1 MDICDGTIRHQQPI
15 FKIKILPILRRA
27 LDCLFH
33 EGRVF
38 RMNPLE
44 NKFNGRFRRSVVL
57 KDSKGFL

>member
-1 MDICDGTIRHQQPI
+1 MDIFNGTLRQEESM
-15 FKIKILPILRRA
+15 FKIQVCSTVGCAIENLLHA
-27 LDCLFH
+27 CD
-33 EGRVF
+33 VF